1 MYFVRNVQ
9 LLFGGLLLA
18 VVLFLGFRAYLADR
32 RATTAQEN
40 YQAAAGDAQAATVYV
55 QAHKEVQQQRRVKD
69 EQVEK
74 VLSAHAEWDDQPVP
88 DDVADLLRHPSGST
102 RAVP

>member
-1 MYFVRNVQ
+1 MYIVRNIQ
-9 LLFGGLLLA
+9 LLLGGLLLA
-18 VVLFLGFRAYLADR
+18 LVLFLGFRAYLADR
-32 RATTAQEN
+32 RATQAQEN

-55 QAHKEVQQQRRVKD
+55 QAHKEVVKQRRVKD

-74 VLSAHAEWDDQPVP
+74 VLSANAAWDSEPVP
-88 DDVADLLRHPSGST
+88 DDVGQLLRHPSGAT